1 MKRLTTILLSAACL
15 AFGMAAAS
23 AQDKYPSKPIT
34 IVVPYAPGGATD
46 TVARLLGDELHGI
59 LGQPIVVENKPGA
72 FGIIAIEG
80 MANAKPDGYTLM
92 LGNVTTNAI
101 TPLLYKSKL
110 KINYEKDVTMVTR
123 LVDVPA
129 FVVVTPT
136 NFPVN
141 NMKELVAYAKAHNG
155 KIRYGTVGIGSY
167 PHFDAALLAHAF
179 GVNMVNVPN
188 KAGASGVIKDMLTGD
203 VQLAFLNVSSTGPL
217 IKAGKLK
224 AIALVNDKRLSDYPD
239 VPTMAEVGYPDIGT
253 LAWQGLFAPGATPKP
268 VLAALFKAVNEALN
282 KPALADKFHKRH
294 FRVVPNK
301 SSEDAQAW
309 LKTEIAHWK
318 KAVVDSKI
326 TVGN

>member
-1 MKRLTTILLSAACL
+1 MKRLSLLLLSAACL
-15 AFGMAAAS
+15 AFGMATAS
-23 AQDKYPSKPIT
+23 AQDKYPSKAIT

-59 LGQPIVVENKPGA
+59 IGQPIVVENKPGA
-72 FGIIAIEG
+72 FGIIAIEE
-80 MANAKPDGYTLM
+80 MAHAKPDGYTLM

-101 TPLLYKSKL
+101 TPLLYKNKF
-110 KINYEKDVTMVTR
+110 KIDYEKDVTVVSR

-129 FVVVTPT
+129 FIVVTTT

-141 NMKELVAYAKAHNG
+141 NMKELVAYAKKNDG
-155 KIRYGTVGIGSY
+155 KVRYGTVGVGSY
-167 PHFDAALLAHAF
+167 PHFDAALFAHAI
-179 GVNMVNVPN
+179 GVTMVNIPN

-203 VQLAFLNVSSTGPL
+203 VQMAFLNVSSTGPL
-217 IKAGKLK
+217 VKAGKLK
-224 AIALVNDKRLSDYPD
+224 ALALINDKRLPDYPD

-268 VLAALFKAVNEALN
+268 VLAALFKAVETALK
-282 KPALADKFHKRH
+282 KPELVDKFQKRH
-294 FRVVPNK
+294 FRVVPNQ
-301 SSEDAQAW
+301 SPDEAQAW

-318 KAVVDSKI
+318 KGVADSKI